1 MLLKGVISSSCEKN
15 NSSFS
20 TQWFLEVAV
29 SELQKSQYNIENADL
44 RSCNWKCEKN
54 MLTAHAVL
62 FEGLRMR
69 QIKQFIDDCLKT
81 TPSDK
86 SLLKCYLIKF
96 RKSRSFWGMLKCIWG
111 LTKNIIKRKSVR
123 QINLVGQVKSLLFL
137 SFKSVSSSNWALKWT
152 LVIIGIWALK

>member
-96 RKSRSFWGMLKCIWG
+96 RKRRSVWGMLKCIWG
-111 LTKNIIKRKSVR
+111 LTKNIIKTKSVR